1 MKRPILVPH
10 AAAAVLALAALVGC
24 GAVGPPDLGAGRNAA
39 DVEFV
44 RGMVPHH
51 DQAVAMAALAAGR
64 AQRPEVEGL
73 ARRIEEAQRPQLAT
87 MRSWLEAWDDEA
99 TTVTAPPPVAS
110 APEDEAAGGHGH
122 GGRPFSVAEGIDGA
136 TGMGLADGTEL
147 ARLEAASGAEFDRYF
162 VELMAEHHQ
171 GAIAMATREVGL
183 GRNAEAK
190 SLARAIREAQGAELE
205 ELRRLGAG
213 V

>member
-1 MKRPILVPH
+1 MKRPIL
-10 AAAAVLALAALVGC
+10 AAVALSAVAALGGC
-24 GAVGPPDLGAGRNAA
+24 GAGPPDLGAGRNAA

-73 ARRIEEAQRPQLAT
+73 ARRIEETQRPELAT
-87 MRSWLEAWDDEA
+87 LRSWLEEWGDEVTAA
-99 TTVTAPPPVAS
+99 TVPATAPPAAS

-136 TGMGLADGTEL
+136 TGMGLADGAEL

-213 V
+213 A